1 MTVVTADTP
10 GLQRLRPRPLFPE
23 GSPGSRSASP
33 DPQSQPQSHG
43 RETRFLMQEQRPSK
57 RFRSMATNQGV
68 HPQETGCPG
77 AEGGDPGGTAGPP
90 QPGQPSRP
98 FAYVNPMRRETPAFV
113 DSARLAQRGRG
124 RRRGDS
130 QRAERGRRRDPQL
143 QEGPG
148 RLLGPDLHLE
158 LDSGEVPEQPA
169 EPEAR
174 ETPFAR
180 AAMAAAA
187 HGHVLQDPGPGSDA
201 PGMRP
206 QGLPNDYGF
215 WGLREVQPSACSYF
229 GFIPS
234 GSALIVMQTPSGTYL
249 YSLAAPYAH
258 HSQPVSF

>member
-1 MTVVTADTP
+1 MGDPDTLIR
-10 GLQRLRPRPLFPE
+10 GAWVAQ
-23 GSPGSRSASP
+23 
-33 DPQSQPQSHG
+33 DQ
-43 RETRFLMQEQRPSK
+43 FLMQEQRPSK
-57 RFRSMATNQGV
+57 RFRSTAPNQGV

-77 AEGGDPGGTAGPP
+77 AEGGDPGGAAGPP

-98 FAYVNPMRRETPAFV
+98 FAYVNPVRREAPAFV
-113 DSARLAQRGRG
+113 GSSRLAQRGRG
-124 RRRGDS
+124 HRRGAS
-130 QRAERGRRRDPQL
+130 QGAERGRGRDPRLHRDPRL

-174 ETPFAR
+174 ETPFTR

-187 HGHVLQDPGPGSDA
+187 HGHVLRNPGPGSDTLR
-201 PGMRP
+201 MRP
-206 QGLPNDYGF
+206 QGPPNAYGF
-215 WGLREVQPSACSYF
+215 WGLREVQPSACSYV

-249 YSLAAPYAH
+249 YSVAAPYAH
-258 HSQPVSF
+258 HSQPLSL

>member
-1 MTVVTADTP
+1 
-10 GLQRLRPRPLFPE
+10 
-23 GSPGSRSASP
+23 
-33 DPQSQPQSHG
+33 
-43 RETRFLMQEQRPSK
+43 MQEQRPSK
-57 RFRSMATNQGV
+57 RFRSTAPNQGV

-77 AEGGDPGGTAGPP
+77 AEGGDPGGAAGPPQPGQPSRPSTSGVHPQETGCPGAEGGDPGGAAGPP

-98 FAYVNPMRRETPAFV
+98 FAYVNPMRCQTPAFV

-130 QRAERGRRRDPQL
+130 QRAERGRGRDPRLHRDPRL

-158 LDSGEVPEQPA
+158 LDSGEVSERPA

-174 ETPFAR
+174 ETPFTR

-187 HGHVLQDPGPGSDA
+187 HGHVLQGPGPGSDA
-201 PGMRP
+201 LGRRP
-206 QGLPNDYGF
+206 QGLPNAYRF
-215 WGLREVQPSACSYF
+215 WGLREVQPSACSYV

-234 GSALIVMQTPSGTYL
+234 GLALIVMQTPSGTYL
-249 YSLAAPYAH
+249 YAVAAPYAH
-258 HSQPVSF
+258 HSQPLSR